1 MLEGVMPLRTPPMC
15 TIYVRPLC
23 HDFRLAGQLQR
34 NQPSSIFLAVSSP
47 QWPFTVKVDP
57 LNLVD
62 ANLDVGKPLFF
73 ISYLTFHT

>member
-1 MLEGVMPLRTPPMC
+1 MTLRTPPMC
-15 TIYVRPLC
+15 TICVWPSC
-23 HDFRLAGQLQR
+23 CDFCLAGQLQR
-34 NQPSSIFLAVSSP
+34 CQPSSIFSAVSSL

>member
-1 MLEGVMPLRTPPMC
+1 MPLRTPPMC
-15 TIYVRPLC
+15 TICVRPLFR
-23 HDFRLAGQLQR
+23 DFRLAGQLQCC
-34 NQPSSIFLAVSSP
+34 QPSSIFLAMSSL

-62 ANLDVGKPLFF
+62 ANLDVSKPLFF